1 MPGSSFLLAHS
12 MRESSPSAGRCPIA
26 RGVLFPR
33 KIEPSVSTMPH
44 PSRAVG
50 ITKALEH
57 HATTFYVCIVCGK
70 ALRLPGAV
78 LSPGGSCFPAR

>member
-1 MPGSSFLLAHS
+1 MCVCVDLVCGGVGKERGRNVPGSSFLLAHS

-57 HATTFYVCIVCGK
+57 QIIMFD
-70 ALRLPGAV
+70 
-78 LSPGGSCFPAR
+78 